1 MTATRVAV
9 AGDRAG
15 GVTRL
20 AAFIIDALIVT
31 ASMRGTSWLLG
42 AMATTLRRFAPPV
55 DLSELV
61 IAFVP
66 IAALLYNVS
75 FWWLTGQTPGKWLLG
90 IKVVPME
97 GGRLKLGQ
105 AMLRCFAYLL
115 SALPFYLGFLWMLGP
130 RRRGW
135 HDKIADT
142 EVVYVTRHRQPK
154 KPEEPG
160 GRALT
165 RLGQPATV

>member
-1 MTATRVAV
+1 MTAARAAV

-15 GVTRL
+15 AVTRL
-20 AAFIIDALIVT
+20 AAFIIDALILT
-31 ASMRGTSWLLG
+31 ASLRGTSWLLG

-55 DLSELV
+55 NLAQLV
-61 IAFVP
+61 LAFVP
-66 IAALLYNVS
+66 IAALLYNVG

-90 IKVVPME
+90 IKIVPMD

-115 SALPFYLGFLWMLGP
+115 SALPFYMGFVWMLGP
-130 RRRGW
+130 QRRGW

-142 EVVYVTRHRQPK
+142 EVVYVARRRQTK
-154 KPEEPG
+154 KPEG
-160 GRALT
+160 RDDRALT
-165 RLGQPATV
+165 RLSRPATV